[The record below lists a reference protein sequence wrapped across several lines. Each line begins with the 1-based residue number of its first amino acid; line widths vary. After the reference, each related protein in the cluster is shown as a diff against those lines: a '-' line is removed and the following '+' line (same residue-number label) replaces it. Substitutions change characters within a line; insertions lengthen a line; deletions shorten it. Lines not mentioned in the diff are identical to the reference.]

1 MDKQNQ
7 HGGPAFPKAG
17 IELEKDT
24 NGSDREI
31 QAMAQDGMTL
41 RDYIAVKA
49 MHAALANSGAYWSID
64 TDLGRGD
71 AAKHA
76 YAMADAML
84 KARNA

>member
-1 MDKQNQ
+1 MDKQTKN
-7 HGGPAFPKAG
+7 GGPAFPKAG

-24 NGSDREI
+24 NGSDREV

-41 RDYIAVKA
+41 RDYIAVGA
-49 MHAALANSGAYWSID
+49 MQAMLSAPISKFTHKCW
-64 TDLGRGD
+64 GD
-71 AAKHA
+71 VAPDA